1 MTGSSTNPSP
11 SETTIPDASQPLI
24 FFFIMT
30 TIFAILRYNTSKI
43 NLDTPNIINKDTNF
57 IWTIIYILILV
68 LGNYFINLN
77 ITTIVCGATQ
87 WTNTLIITLVP
98 WLLIFGII
106 VLLLLIL
113 PGWLSPFSN
122 TIGYGIAKMMG
133 LDAVMN
139 EILKPK
145 ALIDDGKTQEA
156 SGSERIISENLQMI
170 YSDRSLLVNEIT
182 QENFANFWKNMSTG
196 GLLTSKAKD
205 PSQPQLRNALYN
217 FVTLKNIVA
226 EYIWYLLTG
235 GLVTSVGYNYI
246 VNSSCTRSVAQ
257 MEATHQSYVEL
268 QEKQKLATDY
278 QNTSGPIYNLS

>member
-1 MTGSSTNPSP
+1 MSSSSTSQSS
-11 SETTIPDASQPLI
+11 SETIIPDASQPLI
-24 FFFIMT
+24 FFFILT
-30 TIFAILRYNTSKI
+30 TIYAILRYNTSKI
-43 NLDTPNIINKDTNF
+43 NLNEINIAIKDTNF
-57 IWTIIYILILV
+57 VWTIIYILLLV

-77 ITTIVCGATQ
+77 ITTVICGATQ

-98 WLLIFGII
+98 WLLIFGLI

-122 TIGYGIAKMMG
+122 TLGYGIAKMMG
-133 LDAVMN
+133 LDSIMN

-156 SGSERIISENLQMI
+156 TGSERIISENLQMI
-170 YSDRSLLVNEIT
+170 YSDRSLLLNEIT
-182 QENFANFWKNMSTG
+182 QDNFAVFWKNMSLG
-196 GLLTSKAKD
+196 GLLTAKAKD
-205 PSQPQLRNALYN
+205 AATPQLRNALYN

-235 GLVTSVGYNYI
+235 ALVTSVGYNYI

-268 QEKQKLATDY
+268 QEKQKIQTDY
-278 QNTSGPIYNLS
+278 DNTNGKLYTY